1 MSNSWTNRRAAAA
14 LGLAAACLAG
24 GFAAGASAQALI
36 FECPEGMGYEFS
48 YTAPSFGG
56 DAGEGWSA
64 SIKRGDGASA
74 VGAPRL
80 SVRRGVMRCQY
91 PLPNG
96 AFVLLTRPFPEG
108 VECEIRQDGYFDPL
122 WFGCE

>member
-1 MSNSWTNRRAAAA
+1 MSNSWTSRRAAAF
-14 LGLAAACLAG
+14 GAAVACLVA
-24 GFAAGASAQALI
+24 GFAVDVSAQTAT

-48 YTAPSFGG
+48 YTEPSFGG
-56 DAGEGWSA
+56 DAGEGWGA
-64 SIKRGDGASA
+64 SIKRGSGASA

-80 SVRRGVMRCQY
+80 SVRRGTMRCQY

-108 VECEIRQDGYFDPL
+108 VECEIRQDGYFDPP

>member
-1 MSNSWTNRRAAAA
+1 MSNSWTSRRAAAF
-14 LGLAAACLAG
+14 GAAVACLVA
-24 GFAAGASAQALI
+24 GFAVGVSAQTAT

-48 YTAPSFGG
+48 YTEPSFGG
-56 DAGEGWSA
+56 DAGEGWGA
-64 SIKRGDGASA
+64 SIKRGSGTSA

-80 SVRRGVMRCQY
+80 SVRRGTMRCQY

-108 VECEIRQDGYFDPL
+108 VECEIRQDGYFDPP

>member
-1 MSNSWTNRRAAAA
+1 MSNSWTSRRAAAS
-14 LGLAAACLAG
+14 GAAVACLVA
-24 GFAAGASAQALI
+24 GFAAGVSAQTAT

-48 YTAPSFGG
+48 YTEPSFGG
-56 DAGEGWSA
+56 DAGEGWGA
-64 SIKRGDGASA
+64 SIKRGSGASA

-80 SVRRGVMRCQY
+80 SVRRGTMRCQY

-108 VECEIRQDGYFDPL
+108 VECEIRQDGYFDPR

>member
-1 MSNSWTNRRAAAA
+1 MSRRAAAA
-14 LGLAAACLAG
+14 FGAAAACLAA
-24 GFAAGASAQALI
+24 GFAAGVSAQTAT

-56 DAGEGWSA
+56 DAGEGWGA
-64 SIKRGDGASA
+64 SIKRGSGASA

-80 SVRRGVMRCQY
+80 SVRRETMRCQY

-108 VECEIRQDGYFDPL
+108 VECKIRQDGYFDPP